1 MPLKPLTKMLG
12 GLFSALNKIDFLAYQ
27 YLYLIVLRQLIIW
40 IWNSNI
46 MIIKFKQRCGIL
58 DP

>member
-1 MPLKPLTKMLG
+1 MLG